1 MGPVLIRMYIYTYL
15 YTCTF
20 CALVRYSY
28 CYLYR
33 IYSCL
38 NLRNT
43 SRAMDVI
50 EHHRD
55 GSLDDTTKSLI
66 RNFFLEERDKS
77 NLTNGAIISPVIIS
91 NPDAREN
98 IKRMTFRLYGAVQ
111 KCNNYTSTS
120 TRTRARIILLQY
132 KYTILQYYTA

>member
-91 NPDAREN
+91 NSRCSWKHKTDDISSIRCSS
-98 IKRMTFRLYGAVQ
+98 KMQQLYEYEYA
-111 KCNNYTSTS
+111 Y
-120 TRTRARIILLQY
+120 TRTYNII
-132 KYTILQYYTA
+132 TI